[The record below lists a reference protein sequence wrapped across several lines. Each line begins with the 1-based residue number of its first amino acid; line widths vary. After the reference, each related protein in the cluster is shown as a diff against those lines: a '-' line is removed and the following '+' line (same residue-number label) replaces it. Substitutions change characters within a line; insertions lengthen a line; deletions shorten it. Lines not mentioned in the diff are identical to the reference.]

1 MVVPLKSLNIVIRIS
16 MCIILLPFYCFSNRL
31 NNRKT
36 IRTGHRKNMFFLQIT
51 SAKSRHPM
59 DDVGVLKDTH
69 RPPGERPVSL
79 LGFQLAAR
87 ASTLFRILRP
97 ERACLRNSPARAS
110 DEAGPTCILQL
121 RDVSLRSFVPFSTA
135 TLRIQ
140 VGPVSPDARAAF
152 ANGCYAPCL
161 RPERAAS
168 GQTGKIGLGAI
179 SPHPPRGLGGR
190 LSFSLF
196 NARLF
201 ASLIAALLKSSQPRA
216 GPGASLRSAEAG
228 ERSRAAHSKQRL
240 LVVCLK
246 PCLPSVSRSRRAL
259 PRCPQQATTFGRLPQ
274 ACFPTVGRSMQALS
288 RCPQQ
293 ATTFGRLPKAASG
306 FRPLAAFA
314 TPSPSRGAKGFAAS
328 IRLFPK
334 RMHWPRPT
342 FGGLALHTFR
352 KGLVLRSKADAVSC
366 FRVALPSVGSLA

>member
-36 IRTGHRKNMFFLQIT
+36 NRTGHRKKMFFLQIK

-135 TLRIQ
+135 TSRIQ

-152 ANGCYAPCL
+152 ANGCCAPCL

-228 ERSRAAHSKQRL
+228 ERFRAAHSKQRL

-246 PCLPSVSRSRRAL
+246 RPAALGRWRRLQRLAPHAGLKASRR
-259 PRCPQQATTFGRLPQ
+259 QF
-274 ACFPTVGRSMQALS
+274 
-288 RCPQQ
+288 
-293 ATTFGRLPKAASG
+293 AS
-306 FRPLAAFA
+306 FLNVC
-314 TPSPSRGAKGFAAS
+314 
-328 IRLFPK
+328 I
-334 RMHWPRPT
+334 
-342 FGGLALHTFR
+342 GLAR
-352 KGLVLRSKADAVSC
+352 
-366 FRVALPSVGSLA
+366 PSVGWPCIRLGKGSFCAQKPMQSHAFALPYLRWARWHDPATAWFAPLNRSAFAHPS

>member
-69 RPPGERPVSL
+69 RPSGERPVSL

-135 TLRIQ
+135 TSRIQ

-152 ANGCYAPCL
+152 ANGCCAPCL

-216 GPGASLRSAEAG
+216 GPGASLRSTEAG

-246 PCLPSVSRSRRAL
+246 PASLRSAETGRRFRAAQGKQRLMVVCLKRPAALGRWRRLQRLAPQAGLKASRRQFASFL
-259 PRCPQQATTFGRLPQ
+259 S
-274 ACFPTVGRSMQALS
+274 ACVGL
-288 RCPQQ
+288 
-293 ATTFGRLPKAASG
+293 
-306 FRPLAAFA
+306 
-314 TPSPSRGAKGFAAS
+314 
-328 IRLFPK
+328 
-334 RMHWPRPT
+334 
-342 FGGLALHTFR
+342 
-352 KGLVLRSKADAVSC
+352 
-366 FRVALPSVGSLA
+366 ALPSVGWPCMLSGKGSFCARKPMQSHAFALPYLRWARWHDPATACFAPLV

>member
-1 MVVPLKSLNIVIRIS
+1 MHIS
-16 MCIILLPFYCFSNRL
+16 MRIILLLFYCISNSLSNRKA
-31 NNRKT
+31 NRT
-36 IRTGHRKNMFFLQIT
+36 EHRKSMLFLQI
-51 SAKSRHPM
+51 KSLKGRHP
-59 DDVGVLKDTH
+59 VGVVVALAGNH

-79 LGFQLAAR
+79 LGFRLAAR
-87 ASTLFRILRP
+87 ASTLYCLIRP
-97 ERACLRNSPARAS
+97 GRANRQNSPARAS
-110 DEAGPTCILQL
+110 DEAGPTAILAL
-121 RDVSLRSFVPFSTA
+121 RDASVRSFVPSSA
-135 TLRIQ
+135 ASCRMA

-152 ANGCYAPCL
+152 ANGCCAPCL

-228 ERSRAAHSKQRL
+228 ERFRAAHSKQRL

-246 PCLPSVSRSRRAL
+246 RPAALGRWRRLQRLAPHAGLKASRR
-259 PRCPQQATTFGRLPQ
+259 QF
-274 ACFPTVGRSMQALS
+274 
-288 RCPQQ
+288 
-293 ATTFGRLPKAASG
+293 AS
-306 FRPLAAFA
+306 FLNV
-314 TPSPSRGAKGFAAS
+314 
-328 IRLFPK
+328 
-334 RMHWPRPT
+334 MHWPRPT

>member
-1 MVVPLKSLNIVIRIS
+1 MAVPLKSLNIVIHIS

-36 IRTGHRKNMFFLQIT
+36 NRTGHRKNMFFLQIT

-135 TLRIQ
+135 TSRIQ

-152 ANGCYAPCL
+152 ANGCCAPCL

-259 PRCPQQATTFGRLPQ
+259 PRCPQQATTFGRLP
-274 ACFPTVGRSMQALS
+274 
-288 RCPQQ
+288 
-293 ATTFGRLPKAASG
+293 KAASG